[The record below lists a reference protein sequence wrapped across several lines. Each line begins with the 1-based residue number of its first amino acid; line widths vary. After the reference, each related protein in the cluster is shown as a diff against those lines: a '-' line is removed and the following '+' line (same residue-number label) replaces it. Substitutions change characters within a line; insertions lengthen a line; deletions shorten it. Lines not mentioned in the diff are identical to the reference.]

1 MRYQWLLSLMV
12 PLVAGLVAATCG
24 TSREAGL
31 SPGQKVPFIVC
42 WSSKTWTRPSE
53 EEQAKEVWTRAR
65 YTGVDS
71 GKLRAVFYEHFF
83 PWAGGNS
90 ELFDSWPLHGL
101 WSADDTSTGDLLCN
115 DYLRVIRQQD
125 ISVYLL
131 LHEAREV
138 RLSGN
143 TYQIVVE
150 DTPSGFQEIRFPDVL
165 FPERGTQEPLTT
177 KSRMTSYTVVIV
189 NTQGE
194 ELARS
199 EAGRLFQEPSS
210 ESP

>member
-1 MRYQWLLSLMV
+1 MI

-31 SPGQKVPFIVC
+31 SPEQKVPFIVC
-42 WSSKTWTRPSE
+42 ESSDSWTRPSE
-53 EEQAKEVWTRAR
+53 EEQAKEIWARAR
-65 YTGVDS
+65 YAGVDT
-71 GKLRAVFYEHFF
+71 GKLRAVFYENFF
-83 PWAGGNS
+83 PRQGGNS

-115 DYLRVIRQQD
+115 DYLRVIRQED

-138 RLSGN
+138 SLSGN

-150 DTPSGFQEIRFPDVL
+150 ETPSGFQEIRFRDLL
-165 FPERGTQEPLTT
+165 FPEHATQEPLIT

-199 EAGRLFQEPSS
+199 EGGGLFQEPSS